1 MNKCFGEEMQF
12 IIRNTKSIENELLTI
27 YIFLRIYL
35 YK

>member
-27 YIFLRIYL
+27 YIYF
-35 YK
+35 